1 MLKYILITKHKYRF
15 EREKKQ
21 QQQKFQSRLNAT
33 RDKRAVTPT
42 GRDLTDSDLRDFQ
55 SRESNGMNAPSK
67 NVALVDI

>member
-1 MLKYILITKHKYRF
+1 MKLKRI

-42 GRDLTDSDLRDFQ
+42 GRDLTDSDLREFQ
-55 SRESNGMNAPSK
+55 SR
-67 NVALVDI
+67 VDI